1 MVQVLDHCTDI
12 SYNQAAGIGSIVPCY
27 TIIIII
33 NIIIITITLYVL
45 QTVQVLDHCTDIS
58 YNVAA
63 GIGSIVS
70 SRDFVNLRHWGEKDG
85 IYVSAGNGVTHP
97 DKPPVKKHIRCAEE
111 VWIFVFMFVEKIE
124 VCFYIAHIAI
134 FTAL

>member
-1 MVQVLDHCTDI
+1 VLDHCTDI
-12 SYNQAAGIGSIVPCY
+12 SYNVAAGIGSIVSY
-27 TIIIII
+27 
-33 NIIIITITLYVL
+33 YHYHHHYQYFVL

-111 VWIFVFMFVEKIE
+111 VWIFVFMFAEKNRN
-124 VCFYIAHIAI
+124 VFLYSTHSHIHS
-134 FTAL
+134 TLKYTKSSG